1 MAEEGGALVPAGAAR
16 PRAREPLS
24 RARALAAA
32 MVVADAEGLGALTM
46 RRLARERGVEAM
58 SLYHHVRN
66 KDDLLDA
73 MVEAV
78 FAEMALPRD
87 DEAWAVA
94 MRRRACSVREVLTRH
109 PWAIAVVQ
117 SRTSPGP
124 ATLGHLDALLRC
136 CRRAGFSVALTAH
149 AASLVDSYVYG
160 FVLQEVNLP
169 AADTGGVDA
178 VIEGVLPDLAT
189 QHPALYELTVEHV
202 LQPGYRYGDEFDHG
216 LGLVLEALE
225 AAARREAE
233 GG

>member
-1 MAEEGGALVPAGAAR
+1 MSSRPALTPERVVEAAAR
-16 PRAREPLS
+16 
-24 RARALAAA
+24 
-32 MVVADAEGLGALTM
+32 VADAAGLSGVSM
-46 RRLARERGVEAM
+46 RSVGRELGVEAM

-66 KDDLLDA
+66 KDDLLYA

-109 PWAIAVVQ
+109 PWAIAVLQ

-202 LQPGYRYGDEFDHG
+202 LQPGYCYGDEFDHG

-225 AAARREAE
+225 AAARREAD